1 MVDVVLSLGCNLG
14 DRAAHMRGMERELE
28 RILEP
33 PVIKSRLME
42 TEPVAVSG
50 EQVWYFNRLLR
61 AGYAAGPVE
70 LLRQCQAIEAKLGRT
85 RPQKFA
91 PRTADIDILLYGEVQ
106 IIEQDLT
113 VPHPRLWDR
122 RFCIIG
128 LQEIAA
134 DWKMAGC
141 SKRAGELAA
150 EREPMLRDQKIRF
163 VANPA
168 SA

>member
-1 MVDVVLSLGCNLG
+1 MVDVVLSLGSNLG
-14 DRAAHMRGMERELE
+14 DRAAHMRGMELELE

-50 EQVWYFNRLLR
+50 EQPWYFNRLLR
-61 AGYAAGPVE
+61 AGYRAGPME

-113 VPHPRLWDR
+113 VPHPRLWER

-128 LQEIAA
+128 LQEIAS
-134 DWKMAGC
+134 DWKLAGS
-141 SKRAGELAA
+141 SKRVGELAG
-150 EREPMLRDQKIRF
+150 EREQMLTDQKISF
-163 VANPA
+163 IDIPA